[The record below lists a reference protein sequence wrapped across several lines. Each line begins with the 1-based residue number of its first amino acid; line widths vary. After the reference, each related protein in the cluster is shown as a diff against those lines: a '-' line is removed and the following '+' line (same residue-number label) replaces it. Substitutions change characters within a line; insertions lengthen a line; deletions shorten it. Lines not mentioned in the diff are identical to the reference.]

1 MKKTLKLLYEYESP
15 EIVLETI
22 ESEGFLCTSTG
33 HEDFTIDDTYGEL
46 FEED

>member
-22 ESEGFLCTSTG
+22 ESEGLLCTSTG